1 MARPKQKTVVF
12 VVNQADAPVPSVF
25 MRAELATQYAVENG
39 GDSDLTVTPVQVLTE
54 PDIRKAKKE
63 AALAL
68 LTPDQ
73 QAALGLVKTPLTEEQ
88 IAERAAA
95 KEEKKRKAE
104 EAKATAKAARDA
116 AKAARA
122 PKGSK

>member
-12 VVNQADAPVPSVF
+12 VVNHFDAPVPTVF
-25 MRAELATQYAVENG
+25 MRAELADKHAEEN
-39 GDSDLTVTPVQVLTE
+39 SQVVTPVQVLTE

-68 LTPDQ
+68 LTPEQ
-73 QAALGLVKTPLTEEQ
+73 QAALGLVKTPMTEEQ

-95 KEEKKRKAE
+95 REEKKRKAE
-104 EAKATAKAARDA
+104 EAKAA
-116 AKAARA
+116 AKAAKA
-122 PKGSK
+122 AAKAAKGSK